1 MDDTEEMLWVKVK
14 TPNSFLLSVIYRP
27 TYSKL
32 LNEDN
37 KLEDKIQQAI
47 SISKNIIITGDFNID
62 LSDPISPNIDKLK
75 NILKSNGFTQH
86 IAKPTRINHNNFK
99 SSILDH
105 IWIYNE
111 TIELESSGTF
121 YGISDHFGIYT
132 KLKMKTPKPVPKKI
146 TFRDYKNF
154 DPEKFND
161 EISKALCESNIEN
174 DIGNENLNTAT
185 ETLTKIISKAAEK
198 HAPLVTKIIREKKD
212 PPWYNKDIKERIKS
226 KNLLL
231 QDFYISRHPSLKK
244 RLRRENN
251 RLTYLKYNAKSSWI
265 IKQIEK
271 AENDISEL
279 WKLLN
284 FLTNKRKPEPI
295 EPDNINQ
302 EKANK
307 YNRFFAT
314 VGINIQKSLS
324 NTSQSTNPKTFPKY
338 KGPKFKFK
346 AIAPKYIK
354 KLINEIN
361 PKVATGIDG
370 IPSKLIKACKNS
382 ISPFICKLINLG
394 YSINKFPD
402 SLKIAI
408 IKPIFKSED
417 HDDISNNG
425 PISIFSIISG

>member
-1 MDDTEEMLWVKVK
+1 
-14 TPNSFLLSVIYRP
+14 
-27 TYSKL
+27 
-32 LNEDN
+32 
-37 KLEDKIQQAI
+37 
-47 SISKNIIITGDFNID
+47 
-62 LSDPISPNIDKLK
+62 
-75 NILKSNGFTQH
+75 
-86 IAKPTRINHNNFK
+86 
-99 SSILDH
+99 
-105 IWIYNE
+105 
-111 TIELESSGTF
+111 
-121 YGISDHFGIYT
+121 
-132 KLKMKTPKPVPKKI
+132 MKTPKPVPKKI

-185 ETLTKIISKAAEK
+185 ETLTKIISKIAEK

-408 IKPIFKSED
+408 IKPIFKSGD
-417 HDDISNNG
+417 QDDISNYR
-425 PISIFSIISG
+425 PISILPIISKFFERSAVDQIVQFLEDNQILSPNQHAYRKLHSTTTCLFEIVQEIYKAIDKKQYVAIASLDLSKAFDSISHELLLKKLSSLGIDPITWIKSYLTNRSQKTKFESFTSDPAKIESGIP